1 MKLLLRWLAA
11 AVAVAAATYLV
22 AGIRLDAPP
31 AAYLAVSLILGL
43 ANALVRPILRRLA
56 CGLIVLTLG
65 LFLLVINAAM
75 LLLAAW
81 AARGGDRLPHRLLH
95 RRPDG
100 CDRDQPGE
108 LRHLR
113 TAGRRARALA
123 AATGRTGR

>member
-75 LLLAAW
+75 LLLTAW
-81 AARGGDRLPHRLLH
+81 AARSVGIAFHIDSFTAAVMGAIVISLVSFVTSVLL
-95 RRPDG
+95 DG
-100 CDRDQPGE
+100 ERE
-108 LRHLR
+108 R
-113 TAGRRARALA
+113 
-123 AATGRTGR
+123 

>member
-11 AVAVAAATYLV
+11 AAAVAAATYLV

-31 AAYLAVSLILGL
+31 AAFLAISLILGL
-43 ANALVRPILRRLA
+43 VNALVRPILRRLA

-81 AARGGDRLPHRLLH
+81 VARGFGIAFHVDSFAAALIGSVVISLVSFMTSLLLDSGRD
-95 RRPDG
+95 RRP
-100 CDRDQPGE
+100 R
-108 LRHLR
+108 
-113 TAGRRARALA
+113 
-123 AATGRTGR
+123 